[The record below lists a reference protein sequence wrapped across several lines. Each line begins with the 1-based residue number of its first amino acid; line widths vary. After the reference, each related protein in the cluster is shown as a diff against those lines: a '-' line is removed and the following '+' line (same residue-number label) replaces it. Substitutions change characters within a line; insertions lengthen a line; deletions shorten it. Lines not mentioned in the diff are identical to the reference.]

1 MANKGKGGELKNMSA
16 SSAAELTPNAN
27 QKIVQYLNDA
37 LAMENASE
45 ERLESR
51 LQESIVEDT
60 RVQLQNHLEETR
72 NQKDRLKQIIA
83 SHGGEPTVTKAEL
96 PMLKPNTVDL
106 VRSDLTSRSSS
117 SSSSTTSN
125 SPSGAGSTQSQ
136 ANPSVKSIVKE
147 TDDVRLAPEKEL
159 VQTERDA
166 IIEHAEVVKY
176 KMLMEIAKK
185 VGAMDAIPVIDQNLK
200 EEEQMANWI
209 IVNTPNLLSRIWA
222 QIEVSAGARTVP
234 EA

>member
-1 MANKGKGGELKNMSA
+1 MSA

-60 RVQLQNHLEETR
+60 RIQLQNHLEETR
-72 NQKDRLKQIIA
+72 NQKDRLKQIIT

-96 PMLKPNTVDL
+96 PMLKPNTIDL

-117 SSSSTTSN
+117 SSNTTASN
-125 SPSGAGSTQSQ
+125 SPSDAESTQSQ

-159 VQTERDA
+159 IQTERDA

-176 KMLMEIAKK
+176 KMLMEIAIK
-185 VGAMDAIPVIDQNLK
+185 VGAMDAIPVIAQNLK

-209 IVNTPNLLSRIWA
+209 IVNTPNLLRRIWA